1 MNVSNFINLCV
12 YLISCIDEKSP
23 ELLNCPDHCI
33 CYNAPPPIS
42 FNDDDQYSNETRK
55 LTNYS
60 FD

>member
-1 MNVSNFINLCV
+1 MDVSIFINLCV

-33 CYNAPPPIS
+33 CYNASSPIS

-55 LTNYS
+55 LT
-60 FD
+60 